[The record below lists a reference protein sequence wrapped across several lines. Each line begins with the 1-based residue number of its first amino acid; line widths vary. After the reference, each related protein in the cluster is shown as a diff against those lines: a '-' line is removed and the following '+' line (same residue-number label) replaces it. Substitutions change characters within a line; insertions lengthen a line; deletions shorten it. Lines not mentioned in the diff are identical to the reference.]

1 MDATYD
7 AGVRIEQTFMVAAS
21 PETVFDF
28 MTEPGNLAKWQ
39 TSKTR
44 VEPLSEGHPRQGYR
58 VREWTKPPGG
68 KEFEQVVEFTEFA
81 RPNRLHV
88 HIVEGPYPVDGTWV
102 LSAIEQGT
110 RVDFTAEGALP
121 GLLRFTEP
129 IMSRLVRRQFA
140 GFHENL
146 RRNVEALG

>member
-1 MDATYD
+1 
-7 AGVRIEQTFMVAAS
+7 VRIEQTFGVAAT
-21 PETVFDF
+21 PEAVFDF
-28 MTEPGNLAKWQ
+28 ITQPGNLAKWQ

-44 VEPLSEGHPRQGYR
+44 VEPLSEGQPRQGYR

-68 KEFEQVVEFTEFA
+68 KEFEQVVEFTEFE

-102 LSAIEQGT
+102 LSATEHGT
-110 RVDFTAEGALP
+110 RVDFTAEGTLP
-121 GLLRFTEP
+121 GLLRLIEP
-129 IMSRLVRRQFA
+129 ITSRLMRRQFA

-146 RRNVEALG
+146 RRNVEASG